1 MLLQLQLIPLI
12 AQFSHPKPQYTG
24 KAIDALG
31 CLWDTCTLVVS
42 ILFIPENHMLRKTF
56 LVLAIAAALA
66 ACNKPNDADK
76 KDGKEEAPKVLS
88 IAPEDILTV
97 HSNSLAS
104 GPVVTGSIQPERKA
118 DVRAEISAL
127 VLQVL
132 KENGDV
138 VKKGDVLVK
147 LDEAAI
153 RDSLNSAEA
162 SARSSSQALEQ
173 AERQVTR
180 MKTLRASGMTSIQ
193 AMDDAEVRRNA
204 AASEV
209 AAARSRAASARLQLA
224 HTLVRAPFD
233 GVVSDRKV
241 SAGDTA
247 SPGKE
252 LVKIIDT
259 TSMRFEG
266 RVSADRISAVKV
278 GQNVTFKINGYAGQ
292 EFRGIVKRV
301 DPAAN
306 EVTRQVEVLVAFA
319 PGSPQPK
326 VSGLFGEGRIEAES
340 TDALMLAESSLVKAG
355 DKAYTW
361 RLKGNV
367 LSKADLVLGAR
378 DARTGDL
385 EVRSGLAAGDVVLRT
400 PNSSLKNGQKYQMTV
415 AKVAAAATPVA
426 VQGK

>member
-1 MLLQLQLIPLI
+1 
-12 AQFSHPKPQYTG
+12 
-24 KAIDALG
+24 
-31 CLWDTCTLVVS
+31 
-42 ILFIPENHMLRKTF
+42 MLRKTF
-56 LVLAIAAALA
+56 LVLAMASALA
-66 ACNKPNDADK
+66 ACNKGPKEGDK

-88 IAPEDILTV
+88 ISPEDILTV
-97 HSNSLAS
+97 QSNSLAS

-147 LDEAAI
+147 LDETAI
-153 RDSLNSAEA
+153 RDSLSSAEA
-162 SARSSSQALEQ
+162 SARSSSQGLDQ
-173 AERQVTR
+173 AQRQVER

-193 AMDDAEVRRNA
+193 AMDDAEVRRNNA
-204 AASEV
+204 SSEV
-209 AAARSRAASARLQLA
+209 AAARSRAALARQQLA
-224 HTLVRAPFD
+224 RTVVRAPFD
-233 GVVSDRKV
+233 GVVSERKV

-252 LVKIIDT
+252 LVKVIDP

-278 GQNVTFKINGYAGQ
+278 GQAVSFKVNGYTGQ
-292 EFRGIVKRV
+292 DFRGIVKRV

-319 PGSPQPK
+319 PGSQQPK
-326 VSGLFGEGRIEAES
+326 VSGLFGEGRIESES
-340 TDALMLAESSLVKAG
+340 TEALMLAHGALVKAG
-355 DKAYTW
+355 DKSYTW
-361 RLKGNV
+361 RLKGNTLQKV
-367 LSKADLVLGAR
+367 ELAIGTR
-378 DARTGDL
+378 DPRSGNY
-385 EVRSGLAAGDVVLRT
+385 EVRSGLASGDVVLRN
-400 PNSSLKNGQKYQMTV
+400 PNSSLKDGQKYQMAAPRV
-415 AKVAAAATPVA
+415 ATARTPVA